1 MAEFNYDNLAK
12 NLPDCYKKDI
22 TSNNYKILEIER
34 YATADLRKCLY
45 EIESI
50 LDIDNASGAVLDAY
64 GERFG
69 QPRGRAT
76 DEQYRIM
83 IKSKI
88 ARNLSGCSYK
98 GIVDAICVSFGC
110 SPDDV
115 HIAESDTSPM
125 AVSVEKAPLTAII
138 NAGFTTMQAYQII
151 KSLLPAA
158 IELEAVSFEG
168 TFEFSDNEN
177 DYDETAG
184 FADKDGEPFDED
196 IIGGYFGAAESE
208 LNDAVLPI

>member
-12 NLPDCYKKDI
+12 NLPDCYKKDK

-34 YATADLRKCLY
+34 CATADLRKCLY

-50 LDIDNASGAVLDAY
+50 LDIENAKGAVLDAY

-76 DEQYRIM
+76 DEQYRVM

-88 ARNLSGCSYK
+88 VRSLSGCSYK
-98 GIVDAICVSFGC
+98 GIVDAICFSFGC

-115 HIAESDTSPM
+115 YIAESETDPM
-125 AVSVEKAPLTAII
+125 TVSVEKAPLTEII
-138 NAGFTTMQAYQII
+138 NAGFTTMQAYQVI

-158 IELEAVSFEG
+158 IELESVSFEG
-168 TFEFSDNEN
+168 TFEFSDRED

-184 FADKDGEPFDED
+184 FADIEGEPFDED
-196 IIGGYFGAAESE
+196 VIGGYLGAAESE
-208 LNDAVLPI
+208 LDDAVLPI